1 MWGQN
6 FLGFVALS
14 LLLLPAIGS
23 EGHGS
28 CPFSSDHSHADSSG
42 PDHSLDHDHHQHS
55 HHHPHEH
62 LADHDSHQHSHIS
75 HDHLQNH
82 VSYGVSDAN
91 EHNHGAGCSHDHGHD
106 DHHGYGLEESHHFK
120 LPEELAE
127 EEELTLYGFGSHQH
141 EEQHGQSHQPLSI
154 TGLWLRAMG
163 SSLLVSMASLVC
175 LMLLPFILSHGKPS
189 QDIVNALAA
198 FGAGAMLG
206 DAFLHQLPHAFGS
219 SGNHALHHHEH
230 NHDHSHVH
238 THEPAHVGA
247 HGHAHSIEDLSVGLS
262 VLFGIFAFFT
272 VEKIVRKVEELSTSR
287 GGHSFGHKHHHHYQK
302 NVCDSKE
309 DAADEKERKE
319 DSLQNGDDS
328 TPVDDS
334 DKTSSTASDKS
345 VDADVGLRRKKG
357 SKKKD
362 KSSPEKNLSTSKD
375 AKPVE
380 TSSQDGPSNL
390 VLGYLNLFSDG
401 VHNFTDGMALGTAF
415 LHHGTIGG
423 WSRTLFLLA
432 HELPQ
437 EVGDFGILVR
447 SGFGVFKA
455 LAFNFLS
462 ALVALAGTALALL
475 LGGNPGHSSLI
486 EGFTAGGF
494 IYIAV
499 AGVLPEMHQQ
509 ANSLKQSLS
518 QLTSLSLGV
527 GVAILISLA
536 E

>member
-206 DAFLHQLPHAFGS
+206 DAFLHQLPHAF
-219 SGNHALHHHEH
+219 
-230 NHDHSHVH
+230 V
-238 THEPAHVGA
+238 
-247 HGHAHSIEDLSVGLS
+247 
-262 VLFGIFAFFT
+262 GIFAFFT